1 MTTSDREKL
10 ARQWAEK
17 TRDNFMSSS
26 ELEEAA
32 ADYILATTTPPT
44 MEDVEWDDDIHRG
57 LGAVDDAG
65 QEWVMLQDDGPYIS
79 LIGLDLNP
87 VGAKREELTP
97 NGKRYELRE
106 KSDHPEV
113 LETLEDYKN
122 APAKTL
128 VCFHDCE
135 PFLKEDDGGWT
146 VQGGHPWSDE
156 ELEGTR
162 RSVLRWGKGGEA

>member
-1 MTTSDREKL
+1 MEEKHKL

-17 TRDNFMSSS
+17 FKADAIYVATMG
-26 ELEEAA
+26 ELAAA
-32 ADYILATTTPPT
+32 ADVILEHVSPLT
-44 MEDVEWDDDIHRG
+44 MEGVEWDDNIHRG

-106 KSDHPEV
+106 IKEPGHPKV
-113 LETLEDYKN
+113 LETVEDYQN
-122 APAKTL
+122 AP
-128 VCFHDCE
+128 
-135 PFLKEDDGGWT
+135 
-146 VQGGHPWSDE
+146 
-156 ELEGTR
+156 EGTIIAR
-162 RSVLRWGKGGEA
+162 PSL

>member
-1 MTTSDREKL
+1 MTDREKL
-10 ARQWAEK
+10 ARQWAKK
-17 TRDNFMSSS
+17 TTPKGDR
-26 ELEEAA
+26 ETLAA
-32 ADYILATTTPPT
+32 IEHILATTSPPT
-44 MEDVEWDDDIHRG
+44 MAGVEWDHEKHHLAGAVFQNAGTDTTAEVVMFQKIG
-57 LGAVDDAG
+57 TGAIFAVDDEDG
-65 QEWVMLQDDGPYIS
+65 QPF
-79 LIGLDLNP
+79 IGD
-87 VGAKREELTP
+87 ASKYTP

-106 KSDHPEV
+106 VPDHPEALV
-113 LETLEDYKN
+113 TLEDYKN

-162 RSVLRWGKGGEA
+162 RSVLRWGVEA